1 MRKILFMLLWIVAIC
16 TANAQVKHLAI
27 EIANAQKENV
37 VFTDISSSIKEATIQ
52 TQSLDLAEH
61 FVNPNE
67 VYVFDYTPVKTRSN
81 ATASPAVKLRLPIGN
96 AYKNIEL
103 IEVPDNF
110 YDYVVTTSSGE
121 TYPANRNIKHY
132 RGIVEGDSTSLV
144 ALSFYNDEMS
154 GIIATSDGTYNI
166 GKSEQLGR
174 HILYNDRNMKEQQ
187 EFVCD
192 TYDDFDMEYDPEV
205 LFAEYNAATSVS
217 RYKYVK
223 CYLETEYDIYQDR
236 GNTSSVESF
245 ISGIFNQVSTIYY
258 NDGIYINLSEIY
270 IWTTE
275 DPYTATTTENLLEQ
289 YQNRK
294 TSINGD
300 VAQLLTFRS
309 VGGGRAVVNSLHL
322 SGVRNKLS
330 VAGLYDYYYSYPAYN
345 WSVNVMAHEFGH
357 QFGSRHTHACVWNG
371 NNTAIDGCG
380 DIEDGNCPN
389 PGYPSGKGTIMS
401 YCHLKGRPGIDFTK
415 GFGSQPAN
423 VIRNSIATA
432 SGLSEVSISGP
443 TLVSTSGSTFS
454 VTNATVTSSSWSCSS
469 NLQIVSKSSQSVTVK
484 SIGNGVG
491 WISAKTNIGVVGP
504 QIKHEVWAGK
514 PIITRIEG
522 PTRTPNTGFAT
533 FRAIYDARSNPTTFE
548 WNMSPQS
555 GGTMYGK
562 NTEVLDVAFY
572 NTGSY
577 QLAVRAQNANGMGE
591 YRTSGCNVYSASRSL
606 TVYPNPATST
616 LNIKFDDSGKTVNAV
631 NGKPLYDI
639 KLYNIRGSLKL
650 STKSSGEQVS
660 LDVSA
665 LSEGNYILQISD
677 GVEISVEQIIIKR

>member
-81 ATASPAVKLRLPIGN
+81 AMASPAVKLRLPIGN

-144 ALSFYNDEMS
+144 ALSFYNDEMK
-154 GIIATSDGTYNI
+154 GIISTHEGNYNI
-166 GKSEQLGR
+166 GKNEILGK
-174 HILYNDRNMKEQQ
+174 HILYNDENLKESDNF
-187 EFVCD
+187 ECGVHNNISEG
-192 TYDDFDMEYDPEV
+192 YDSDMLLAPYSSP
-205 LFAEYNAATSVS
+205 SVAS
-217 RYKYVK
+217 SYKYVRL
-223 CYLETEYDIYQDR
+223 YLEVEYDIYQTR
-236 GNTSSVESF
+236 GSVANVESF
-245 ISGIFNQVSTIYY
+245 VAGVFNQISSVYCNEDVFI
-258 NDGIYINLSEIY
+258 GISELH

-275 DPYTATTTENLLEQ
+275 DPYTADEYYGLMDQ
-289 YQNRK
+289 FQAQK
-294 TSINGD
+294 SSINGD
-300 VAQLLTFRS
+300 IAQLITFRGQS
-309 VGGGRAVVNSLHL
+309 SGLAYVNGLHQ
-322 SGVRNKLS
+322 SDVDYKLS
-330 VAGLYDYYYSYPAYN
+330 VALIKSSYATYPAY
-345 WSVNVMAHEFGH
+345 SRTVKVMTHEIGH
-357 QFGSRHTHACVWNG
+357 LLGSEHTHACVWNG

-380 DIEDGNCPN
+380 EIDGNCPD
-389 PGYPSGKGTIMS
+389 PGYPSNGGTIMS
-401 YCHLKGRPGIDFTK
+401 YCDHTSSMPGVPLSN
-415 GFGSQPAN
+415 GFGLQPGN
-423 VIRNSIATA
+423 VIRNSIATK
-432 SGLSEVSISGP
+432 SGLSTVSISGP
-443 TLVSTSGSTFS
+443 TLATTSGTTYTLS
-454 VTNATVTSSSWSCSS
+454 NTSASSWSCSS
-469 NLQIVSKSSQSVTVK
+469 NLQIVSSSSMSVTVK

-491 WISAKTNIGVVGP
+491 WVEAKTNLGAIGPRVR
-504 QIKHEVWAGK
+504 HEVWTGK
-514 PIITRIEG
+514 PVITRIDG

-577 QLAVRAQNANGMGE
+577 QLAVRAQNVNGMGE

-606 TVYPNPATST
+606 TVYPNPATSS

-639 KLYNIRGSLKL
+639 KLYNIHGSLKL

-660 LDVSA
+660 LDVSN